1 MSYYKLL
8 DTLKAQLNATNLI
21 NTVTDGQISDV
32 DLNKQT
38 LFPLAHIIVNQ
49 ATIEGKLQ
57 RFNVSILAMDI
68 LDGKEKYDVEPSIMN
83 AMLQALNRVYEVM
96 TRGDLNPD
104 YIMIDGTP
112 NLEPFTDRFENKLAG
127 WAMTFDVIMMSEM
140 TVCDTGFTSGCPNVT
155 ITDGDETIQV
165 LAGGTYI
172 CEGGSVELNVS
183 NSNDTYSV
191 TTSENLELPNIQ
203 FTDSDGTVTSV
214 PSVTDI
220 VATPQIKD
228 IFIKGIF
235 AIGNDTMETLTIDS
249 DTEGTYTSITDDG
262 SSGTITLSKNGGA
275 FGAFSSPFVLVAT
288 DTLVVKRTV
297 TTAIGNFKLIGTY
310 V

>member
-32 DLNKQT
+32 DLDKQT
-38 LFPLAHIIVNQ
+38 LFPLAHIIVNS

-68 LDGKEKYDVEPSIMN
+68 LDGKEKYDIEPSIMN
-83 AMLQALNRVYEVM
+83 AMLQSLNRVYEVM

-104 YIMIDGTP
+104 YIMIDGAPT
-112 NLEPFTDRFENKLAG
+112 LEPFTDRFENKLAG

-155 ITDGDETIQV
+155 VTDGDETIQV
-165 LAGGTYI
+165 LAGGTYT
-172 CEGGSVELNVS
+172 CEGGVAEVVVS

-191 TTSENLELPNIQ
+191 TTSTNLELPN
-203 FTDSDGTVTSV
+203 TTVNVYVNGVLNST
-214 PSVTDI
+214 
-220 VATPQIKD
+220 
-228 IFIKGIF
+228 
-235 AIGNDTMETLTIDS
+235 
-249 DTEGTYTSITDDG
+249 
-262 SSGTITLSKNGGA
+262 GTIVTLDPNQVINISA
-275 FGAFSSPFVLVAT
+275 
-288 DTLVVKRTV
+288 
-297 TTAIGNFKLIGTY
+297 
-310 V
+310 

>member
-21 NTVTDGQISDV
+21 STVTDGQISDV
-32 DLNKQT
+32 DLAKQT

-57 RFNVSILAMDI
+57 RFNVTILAMDI

-83 AMLQALNRVYEVM
+83 AMLQSLNRVYEVM

-104 YIMIDGTP
+104 YIMIDGAP

-155 ITDGDETIQV
+155 ITDGDETVQV
-165 LAGGTYI
+165 LAGGNYT
-172 CEGGSVELNVS
+172 CEGGSASLVVS
-183 NSNDTYSV
+183 NSNDTYLV
-191 TTSENLELPNIQ
+191 TTSTNLELPN
-203 FTDSDGTVTSV
+203 TTVNVYVNGTLNST
-214 PSVTDI
+214 
-220 VATPQIKD
+220 
-228 IFIKGIF
+228 
-235 AIGNDTMETLTIDS
+235 
-249 DTEGTYTSITDDG
+249 
-262 SSGTITLSKNGGA
+262 GTIVTLDPNQVINISA
-275 FGAFSSPFVLVAT
+275 
-288 DTLVVKRTV
+288 
-297 TTAIGNFKLIGTY
+297 
-310 V
+310 

>member
-32 DLNKQT
+32 DLDKQT
-38 LFPLAHIIVNQ
+38 LFPLAHIIVNS

-68 LDGKEKYDVEPSIMN
+68 LDGKEKYDIEPSIMN

-104 YIMIDGTP
+104 YIMIDGAPT
-112 NLEPFTDRFENKLAG
+112 LEPFTDRFENKLAG

-155 ITDGDETIQV
+155 VTDGDETIQV
-165 LAGGTYI
+165 LAGGTYT
-172 CEGGSVELNVS
+172 CEGGVAEVVVS

-191 TTSENLELPNIQ
+191 TTSTNLELPN
-203 FTDSDGTVTSV
+203 TTVNVYVNGVLNST
-214 PSVTDI
+214 
-220 VATPQIKD
+220 
-228 IFIKGIF
+228 
-235 AIGNDTMETLTIDS
+235 
-249 DTEGTYTSITDDG
+249 
-262 SSGTITLSKNGGA
+262 GTIVTLDPNQVINISA
-275 FGAFSSPFVLVAT
+275 
-288 DTLVVKRTV
+288 
-297 TTAIGNFKLIGTY
+297 
-310 V
+310 